1 MLSDVR
7 NKPIDAATAPLT
19 VKPAGRTASGII
31 KDARPQ
37 RTKVAE
43 PPADV
48 PVTVP
53 KDSAATTAKAVSK
66 AVEQKTAA
74 IPKPALVE
82 EPPKKR
88 MSRPKMVT
96 MIAGGSVAFL
106 LAVGVAIHFIRRY
119 REKLAAG
126 PLKVWQSWR
135 RKPQDDEVPHGERF
149 EPVADQD
156 MQEAPKLAVNQ

>member
-1 MLSDVR
+1 MLDDVR
-7 NKPIDAATAPLT
+7 SKPIDAATAPLT

-37 RTKVAE
+37 RARPAE
-43 PPADV
+43 AASAASAT
-48 PVTVP
+48 VT
-53 KDSAATTAKAVSK
+53 KDSAAATARAVTK
-66 AVEQKTAA
+66 AVEET
-74 IPKPALVE
+74 KPAAQPVQAE

-96 MIAGGSVAFL
+96 MIAGGSVVFL
-106 LAVGVAIHFIRRY
+106 LTVGFIIHFARRY

>member
-1 MLSDVR
+1 MLDDVR
-7 NKPIDAATAPLT
+7 SKPIDAATAPLT

-31 KDARPQ
+31 KDARPH
-37 RTKVAE
+37 RPKPAE
-43 PPADV
+43 AENAAPA
-48 PVTVP
+48 TAA
-53 KDSAATTAKAVSK
+53 KDSAAATAIAVTK
-66 AVEQKTAA
+66 AVEET
-74 IPKPALVE
+74 KPPVKPVLAE

-96 MIAGGSVAFL
+96 MIAGGSVVFL
-106 LAVGVAIHFIRRY
+106 LTVGFIIHFARRY

-135 RKPQDDEVPHGERF
+135 RKPEEDEVPHGERF